1 MFSNSD
7 DLDKDIQNKI
17 DAAKKDMAEK
27 GRNYEGL
34 GDAIEEV
41 GYEGAYFAPRND
53 IEYRKL
59 IKEIRA
65 SGESHSSLPKTT

>member
-1 MFSNSD
+1 MSSNSD

-34 GDAIEEV
+34 GDAIEGV
-41 GYEGAYFAPRND
+41 GC
-53 IEYRKL
+53 
-59 IKEIRA
+59 
-65 SGESHSSLPKTT
+65 